1 MTANLL
7 FGPARKL
14 VIETSRGRSFTVQK
28 RIAIVMP
35 VLDDWASFEIVI
47 EMIGRLF
54 DGGAAQFHVVAVDDG
69 SSVGFIADRA
79 SWCEFSCLHD
89 IEVIHLAVNLG
100 HQRAIAVGLS
110 VVARRDH
117 IDMVVVMDSDGE
129 DRPEDI
135 ATLLAMAS
143 RHPNHAVLARRAQRS
158 EGVKFRVGYVFYKA
172 LFRLFTGRVIDFGNF
187 CLLPIGTVRRLV
199 HMPDLWN
206 NLPAAIMRSRVRTV
220 AVPTARGVRHAGRS
234 HMNLP
239 ALVIHGLSAMSVY
252 SDLIFVRVLLA
263 SAVSGVIAVLGIG
276 VVALVRMA
284 TTLAIPGW
292 ATTAFGDLII
302 ILMQTVVIVIATTLM
317 VLNTRSQRP
326 IIPFVDAPAFVASR
340 QLVVARSEHVAGD
353 GGQ

>member
-1 MTANLL
+1 
-7 FGPARKL
+7 
-14 VIETSRGRSFTVQK
+14 
-28 RIAIVMP
+28 
-35 VLDDWASFEIVI
+35 
-47 EMIGRLF
+47 
-54 DGGAAQFHVVAVDDG
+54 
-69 SSVGFIADRA
+69 
-79 SWCEFSCLHD
+79 
-89 IEVIHLAVNLG
+89 
-100 HQRAIAVGLS
+100 
-110 VVARRDH
+110 
-117 IDMVVVMDSDGE
+117 
-129 DRPEDI
+129 
-135 ATLLAMAS
+135 
-143 RHPNHAVLARRAQRS
+143 
-158 EGVKFRVGYVFYKA
+158 
-172 LFRLFTGRVIDFGNF
+172 
-187 CLLPIGTVRRLV
+187 
-199 HMPDLWN
+199 
-206 NLPAAIMRSRVRTV
+206 
-220 AVPTARGVRHAGRS
+220 
-234 HMNLP
+234 MNLP